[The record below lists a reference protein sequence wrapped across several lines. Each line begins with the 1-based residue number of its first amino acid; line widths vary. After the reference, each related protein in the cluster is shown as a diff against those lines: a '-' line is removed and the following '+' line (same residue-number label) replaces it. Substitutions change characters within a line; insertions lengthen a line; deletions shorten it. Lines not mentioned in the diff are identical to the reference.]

1 MSLKLTTQIAT
12 VVIAVGIASTQAFAG
27 AFINGSFENG
37 TANGWTEGSGY
48 RGGVSNPLNP
58 IDYLPGGLSY
68 QAAARSKVID
78 TTYVDANL
86 GAALGSTVYSGNH
99 SYRVEDTTNGGY
111 ASLVSQTVNN
121 YTDSSIF
128 FAWKAV
134 LQNGG
139 HDADQSAVLQ
149 IELIDLTTNTNLI
162 TRTYN
167 AGAGGGGVDSRFST
181 QNDLFFTPNWQIE
194 QLTIDSALSGHN
206 FQLLVLAADCSPTG
220 HTGYAYLDGFGAV
233 TPPPVDVPEPAS
245 LALLGIGLIS
255 VGMVRRRN
263 RA

>member
-1 MSLKLTTQIAT
+1 MSLKLITKIAS
-12 VVIAVGIASTQAFAG
+12 VVMAVGITSTQVFAG

-37 TANGWTEGSGY
+37 TASGWTEGSGY
-48 RGGVSNPLNP
+48 RGGVPNPLNP
-58 IDYLPGGLSY
+58 ADYLPGGSSY
-68 QAAARSKVID
+68 LAAARSVVID
-78 TTYVDANL
+78 TTYVDPNL
-86 GAALGSTVYSGNH
+86 GADLGTTVYSGNH
-99 SYRVEDTTNGGY
+99 SYRVEDTINGGN
-111 ASLVSQTVNN
+111 ASLISQTVNN
-121 YTDSSIF
+121 YTDGSIF

-139 HDADQSAVLQ
+139 HPADQSAVLQ

-167 AGAGGGGVDSRFST
+167 AGDGGGGVDSRFSSKS
-181 QNDLFFTPNWQIE
+181 DLFFTPNWQIE

-245 LALLGIGLIS
+245 LALLGLGILTMEI
-255 VGMVRRRN
+255 MRRRA